1 MDTNLLTIDNMMFV
15 GTTLASQSV
24 SYANDS
30 QFYQAPDNTC
40 PSSNTSESITTDNIS
55 TITQN
60 EHISRPKQD
69 FEQTLRKTVESKSP
83 QQNQKNTKSDTQ
95 NPTSEL
101 PIKANSVQ
109 SLSTP
114 ETPITYGILVKDN
127 ATKIEPKSGGQ
138 LVQLIANLKDIK
150 SNSIPEQASKS
161 VESKLSLT
169 TSKEQSELKSV
180 LPDSFNEQHKLHTSL
195 SNISK
200 GISTTDIRP
209 GQSKHNNKIASNGA
223 VVATKNPTDVEN
235 TKALISDAFIVT
247 KGNNDVT
254 KEKTSIFGASVVA
267 GKTKNPPSNGQKANP
282 ETIVGDGDKTT
293 KEGNIL
299 TDKSVIDTDEKTHVL
314 NINFSQAQNKITD
327 QNSQPARN
335 VSENSS
341 LNADIKDDGRTADSE
356 IISGSSDSN
365 NKENSNS
372 GNKTLDVSAVQKL
385 NITNV
390 QVPAAQT
397 KNNNGSTFNNTNSKL
412 EQSLTHNNPEI
423 PITDQ
428 LSSSTKGAKA
438 LDIQA
443 QTSPNNVSA
452 DVSKQILESIHSSIS
467 QEGRNQQ
474 ITVQLNPP
482 ELGKVLIQFQE
493 QDQNITGFLEVS
505 KTQTR
510 IEIEQAIPQIVRDL
524 QDSGIQIRR
533 LDIVLSQEEQA
544 GQEALR
550 DQTLQNGWTQQQ
562 GSTDSY
568 SDGNNPDADEINEW
582 LINNKTYRNI
592 SELQESYITNGS
604 INMLI

>member
-1 MDTNLLTIDNMMFV
+1 MDTNLLTIDNMMFA
-15 GTTLASQSV
+15 GITFASQSI

-30 QFYQAPDNTC
+30 QFSQATDNTY
-40 PSSNTSESITTDNIS
+40 PYSNTAESITTDKIS
-55 TITQN
+55 TIIQN
-60 EHISRPKQD
+60 GHISRPKQD

-83 QQNQKNTKSDTQ
+83 QKNQKNTKSNTQ

-101 PIKANSVQ
+101 PTKANSAQ
-109 SLSTP
+109 SHSTL
-114 ETPITYGILVKDN
+114 ETPITHGILVKDN

-138 LVQLIANLKDIK
+138 IAQLIVNLKNGK

-161 VESKLSLT
+161 VETKLSLT
-169 TSKEQSELKSV
+169 TSKEQSGLKSV
-180 LPDSFNEQHKLHTSL
+180 LPDTFNEQHKLHTSL

-200 GISTTDIRP
+200 GISPTDIQP

-235 TKALISDAFIVT
+235 TKALISDAFVDT
-247 KGNNDVT
+247 KDNKNVT
-254 KEKTSIFGASVVA
+254 KEKTFILGTSIVA
-267 GKTKNPPSNGQKANP
+267 GNTKNPPSNDQKVNP

-299 TDKSVIDTDEKTHVL
+299 TDKFVIDTDEKTHVL
-314 NINFSQAQNKITD
+314 NTNSSQVQNKITD
-327 QNSQPARN
+327 QNSQPTKI
-335 VSENSS
+335 VPENSV
-341 LNADIKDDGRTADSE
+341 LNPNIKDDSRTTDSE
-356 IISGSSDSN
+356 IISESSDIN
-365 NKENSNS
+365 NKETSNS
-372 GNKTLDVSAVQKL
+372 GHKTLEKSAVQKL

-397 KNNNGSTFNNTNSKL
+397 KNNNGSTSNNTNSEL

-438 LDIQA
+438 LDIPS

-482 ELGKVLIQFQE
+482 ELGKVLIKFQE
-493 QDQNITGFLEVS
+493 QDQDITGLLEVS

-524 QDSGIQIRR
+524 QNSGIQIKR
-533 LDIVLSQEEQA
+533 LDIVLSQEEQQ

-562 GSTDSY
+562 GSADSY
-568 SDGNNPDADEINEW
+568 SGGNNPDTDEINEW

-592 SELQESYITNGS
+592 SEAQESYITNGS
-604 INMLI
+604 INLLI